1 MEEKQIRTPQQ
12 RRSIEKKNK
21 IIQAG
26 LQLFA
31 QKGFYK
37 TNTAEIAKAAGV
49 STGIVY
55 SYFENKNDIL
65 LAGISLRGEQML
77 SVINDTFMKLLDSL
91 EPTNHCSTDEL
102 EPFIRDM
109 LHYCV
114 KMHEEFGREHTEL
127 QSLIYE
133 KEVCEL
139 LLSFE
144 QATADLMSDLLKKAG
159 FSIENPV
166 EKIHI
171 IYNLIEDYC
180 HEAVFHKHNN
190 LNYELLYEY
199 TVQTIMF
206 ILK

>member
-12 RRSIEKKNK
+12 KRSIEKKNK

-77 SVINDTFMKLLDSL
+77 SVITDIFMKLLDSS
-91 EPTNHCSTDEL
+91 ETDSHCSTGEL
-102 EPFIRDM
+102 EPFVRDM

-114 KMHEEFGREHTEL
+114 KMHEELGKEHAVL
-127 QSLIYE
+127 QSLINE
-133 KEVCEL
+133 KDVCEL

-144 QATADLMSDLLKKAG
+144 QTTSVLMSDLLKKAG

-171 IYNLIEDYC
+171 IYNLIENYC
-180 HEAVFHKHNN
+180 HETVFQKHDH

-206 ILK
+206 LLK